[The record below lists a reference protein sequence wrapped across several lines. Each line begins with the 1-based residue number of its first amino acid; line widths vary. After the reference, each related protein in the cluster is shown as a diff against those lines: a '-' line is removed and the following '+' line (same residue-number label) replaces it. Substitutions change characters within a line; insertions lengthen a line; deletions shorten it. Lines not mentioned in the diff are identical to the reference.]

1 MQQILSPN
9 MLKTF
14 EHCPKKYYFK
24 YIRTISMPTDNS
36 IFELGKNIHAMAS
49 YYLSK
54 QNIYKMENSL
64 TEKESV
70 IWEYLKTID
79 YFSYELVNTEYNL
92 TFRLEDVFF
101 GGRLDALVKKDNI
114 YYILDYKTGA
124 APKNAAYDYQT
135 IIYLLAVS
143 IYFKT
148 NNVKFVYID
157 LKARENIEIAL
168 TPELKNEYKTKLLE
182 ISKILSESSFNP
194 ICNST
199 SKLENKKCLNCE
211 FNKVCY

>member
-14 EHCPKKYYFK
+14 EHCPKKYYFR
-24 YIRTISMPTDNS
+24 YVQNVAMPVDNS

-64 TEKESV
+64 TERETL
-70 IWEYLKTID
+70 IWNYLKSTE
-79 YFSYELVNTEYNL
+79 YFSYELIKTEYNL
-92 TFRLEDVFF
+92 TFKLGDFFF
-101 GGRLDALVKKDNI
+101 GGRLDALVKSNET
-114 YYILDYKTGA
+114 YYILDYKTGSV
-124 APKNAAYDYQT
+124 PIDVKYDYQT
-135 IIYLLAVS
+135 IVYLLAVS

-157 LKARENIEIAL
+157 LKKRENVEILLTQDLKAEYKNKLSEIA
-168 TPELKNEYKTKLLE
+168 KSINENLY
-182 ISKILSESSFNP
+182 NP
-194 ICNST
+194 ICNSYN
-199 SKLENKKCLNCE
+199 KIEHKKCLSCE